1 MLRFILWTCFLYT
14 SIQRGFAQGSSN
26 TDQGGG
32 KIPPLELEVKLG
44 SDVILQCDAVKLG
57 QNSLLLEW
65 RKNGSKSAIFMKF
78 MDFTPRIDP
87 RYSRRLHMINSSAIL
102 LSSAKESDAGIYRCK
117 TMQSATESAV
127 INHGRWIV
135 LKVTGKVGL
144 PSRRKTVVETYPAVL
159 DCMTDKDLPTET
171 VDYSWTKDGSD
182 ALTSVG
188 ATILASGALFIQDT
202 RRAYIGV
209 YQCTARTVDS
219 TGLVSYAGVKT
230 FLDVQYAPEIKNIS
244 QVVAVAEG
252 SDARLPCFADANPAT
267 EFTNW
272 TRHRK
277 DVRSARFAVLEKGA
291 LLIQD
296 VRRTDAGEYSCT
308 PYNKVGAGKTK
319 KTKLVLKDVP
329 RFIIAPPSIMTFRVD
344 DDVTLDCRAT
354 SDSPV
359 TLSWEREGSPL
370 PKDRSVVKNGKLTIR
385 RIQKDDYGI
394 YTCIASSNDGKA
406 RQSTTLAVISTP
418 SKPSITSVTFNG
430 STVVVRWR
438 PGYDGGYPQK
448 MEVWYRLFSDDDY
461 KWSYSPRLS
470 ASVTSYRIPGL
481 QAGKPY
487 LFSVRGVNRE
497 GLGPFSEMVEA
508 KGLPPE
514 LNRDPKKSD
523 KPLPPESVTLNIT
536 RDGYLVSW
544 RYKDVPGRPSVE
556 KFVIEYREGNH
567 SSTWFRADDNVPAER
582 KDYLFSAKLAE
593 ADKSYDFRVS
603 SCDATKCSE
612 PAYVTV
618 TYKIASPVFGASS
631 SRSNIYRIIGGV
643 LGAICAVLLIALFC
657 FCCYRKRKR
666 DKLSINQSGSKK
678 VQFILPRSEG
688 TEPEESEEDFL
699 DAEIKLLPEAVRFV
713 PDHNDT
719 SYPYEKYAKMKREED
734 FLLMG
739 HGGCYGGDMLRRS
752 NVVNSASAGHSPEL
766 SLDSEKVRFF
776 GDFET
781 RDGQSAWYDCS
792 LGKPASREVRDSFD
806 QFCRADI
813 GSKDSIHRSPTGS
826 NGRKSSQDQ
835 IGSKGAPKFG
845 SNVSLPEGKATNGN
859 FRNSRFT
866 PIKEES
872 PRERDVPR
880 GKGTLGRRQP
890 HHWSSPAVYS
900 KRQDT
905 NNNSD
910 GKNSDSDSG
919 DSSSRG
925 RTRRHRPHS
934 LYEGKLRPISEQ
946 DADGKLRCTCDADEE
961 SDDYANYPT
970 LKLGEGGAPLTSESS
985 SYLHLDRSDTLK
997 RPFPNR
1003 SKEWNEPTP
1012 GEPYAS
1018 HRHRK
1023 PLDTDSE
1030 NSISPAI
1037 SLATLSETE
1046 SDQEIARKLYGSRSS
1061 ETTNGAVAAT
1071 LPRAVK
1077 KLKSNDSES
1086 SSDEHGLQRSRDRS
1100 RKSSPPVYKVKK
1112 PASVTDL
1119 ELKPVDRLDSM
1130 ELLKACDPYF
1140 KNSNPVSRSSSN
1152 ASSGIGSVP
1161 VSSCETNSI
1170 ESPRERRPRFSSRTS
1185 LDRASSGYNS
1195 PRESLRSSSLRPS
1208 QMSTSA
1214 RSSVSSDRTST
1225 DRTSSGY
1232 TSSRDSYENTE
1243 CLRPEDYSKAHAQM
1257 RLSGKGRRSDETYD
1271 LDPSSHDLH
1280 EVETEGSAYDPKVFE
1295 EIIAMQQAMGVN
1307 LDGSDSSR
1315 ESLKEMAKLSNSEMM
1330 TYSPSMS
1337 PSKFKV
1343 DLYSD
1348 EEKDQRCTKLMAE
1361 YKTNKKLQD
1370 VKARP
1375 GSQIYRTWDL

>member
-32 KIPPLELEVKLG
+32 KIPPLEVEVKLG

-171 VDYSWTKDGSD
+171 VVYSWTKDGSD

-188 ATILASGALFIQDT
+188 ATILASGALFIKAT

-244 QVVAVAEG
+244 EVVAVAEG
-252 SDARLPCFADANPAT
+252 SDARLPCVADANPAT

-319 KTKLVLKDVP
+319 ITKLVLKDVP
-329 RFIIAPPSIMTFRVD
+329 RFIIAPPSIMTLRVD

-354 SDSPV
+354 SESPV

-497 GLGPFSEMVEA
+497 GLGLFSEMVEA

-514 LNRDPKKSD
+514 LNRDSKKSD
-523 KPLPPESVTLNIT
+523 KPLAPESVTLNIT
-536 RDGYLVSW
+536 RDGYHVSW
-544 RYKDVPGRPSVE
+544 QYKDVPGRPSVE

-618 TYKIASPVFGASS
+618 TYRIASPVFGASS
-631 SRSNIYRIIGGV
+631 SGSNIYPIIGGV
-643 LGAICAVLLIALFC
+643 LGAICGVLLIALFC
-657 FCCYRKRKR
+657 FCCCRKRKR

-678 VQFILPRSEG
+678 VQFVLPRSEG

-845 SNVSLPEGKATNGN
+845 SNVSLPEGKATSGN
-859 FRNSRFT
+859 LRNSRFT

-880 GKGTLGRRQP
+880 GNGTLGRRQP

-946 DADGKLRCTCDADEE
+946 DADAKLRCTCDADEE

-970 LKLGEGGAPLTSESS
+970 LKLGEGGAPPTSESS

-997 RPFPNR
+997 RSFPNR

-1086 SSDEHGLQRSRDRS
+1086 SSDERGLQRSRDRS
-1100 RKSSPPVYKVKK
+1100 RKSSPPVYKDKK

-1119 ELKPVDRLDSM
+1119 ELKAVDRLDSM

-1140 KNSNPVSRSSSN
+1140 KNCNPVSRSSSN

-1243 CLRPEDYSKAHAQM
+1243 RLRPEDYSKAHAQM

-1330 TYSPSMS
+1330 TYSPRMS

-1370 VKARP
+1370 VKTRP